1 MADRRITPVRADLAA
16 SHLKGQVDAA
26 RFADGTDYCVVRGRI
41 ALRAAPDSAASQET
55 ELLHGE
61 RFTVYEEKSGW
72 CWGQAALDGYV
83 GYAHLVSLCEA
94 SAPTHRVI
102 ALSTPLLTAPDVKSV
117 TRDLFPLNAKLRIDR
132 EEGGF
137 ARVQGGY
144 VALRHLAPIAARQP
158 DFVAVAERFL
168 GVPYV
173 WGGKTQA
180 GCDCSGLI
188 QTSLEAAGISAPRDT
203 DMMEAQLG
211 DAFTNR
217 ELKRG
222 DLIFWKGH
230 MGVMRDAH
238 ILLHANAFHMEV
250 FSEPLAEAI
259 ARIEQSA
266 GPVTSVKR
274 L

>member
-1 MADRRITPVRADLAA
+1 MADRRITPARPDLAA

-26 RFADGTDYCVVRGRI
+26 NFVDGTDYCVLRGRI
-41 ALRAAPDSAASQET
+41 ALRAAPDSGAGQET
-55 ELLHGE
+55 ELLRGE
-61 RFTVYEEKSGW
+61 HFTVYEEKNGW

-83 GYAHLVSLCEA
+83 GYAQLVSLCDA
-94 SAPTHRVI
+94 FAPTHRVI
-102 ALSTPLLTAPDVKSV
+102 ALSTPLLSGPDVKSPAL
-117 TRDLFPLNAKLRIDR
+117 DMLPLNAKLCIER
-132 EEGGF
+132 EEGDF
-137 ARVQGGY
+137 AEVPGGY
-144 VALRHLAPIAARQP
+144 VARRHLAPIAAHQP
-158 DFVAVAERFL
+158 DFVTVAERFL

-203 DMMEAQLG
+203 DMMQAQTGAALT
-211 DAFTNR
+211 DR
-217 ELKRG
+217 ERKRG

-238 ILLHANAFHMEV
+238 TLLHANAFHMEV
-250 FSEPLAEAI
+250 FSEPLADAI
-259 ARIEQSA
+259 ARIEPIA